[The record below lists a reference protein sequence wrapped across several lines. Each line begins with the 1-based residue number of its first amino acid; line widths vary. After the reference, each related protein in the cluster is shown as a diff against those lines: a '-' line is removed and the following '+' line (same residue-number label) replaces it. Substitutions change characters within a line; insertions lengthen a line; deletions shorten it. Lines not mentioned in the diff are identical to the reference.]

1 MLDTTDTTTVCTA
14 TNLQDFF
21 RTELS
26 HVVENHHIELGEDS
40 LWYLTQLLYNY
51 RRSEIFFDYNANGG
65 TLTPLAEYYRQAAE
79 AATSVE
85 RKLHL
90 QRLGDVSLFVS
101 SLFSGA
107 LKRKPID
114 VGYYMSMGESAYS
127 CLANSSVRSSR
138 DRALASV
145 FEELSESFEK
155 LVNAIADIAVVRS
168 NNSHNLLNL
177 VLEWEQTQCPRLA
190 RRLEASGVV
199 LSIGTPTSH

>member
-1 MLDTTDTTTVCTA
+1 MLDTSDTGTVSTA

-21 RTELS
+21 HTELS
-26 HVVENHHIELGEDS
+26 HVVETHHIEVGEDS

-51 RRSEIFFDYNANGG
+51 RRSEIFFDYNSNGG
-65 TLTPLAEYYRQAAE
+65 TLTPLAEYYRQAVE
-79 AATSVE
+79 AATSRE

-107 LKRKPID
+107 LKRKPIG
-114 VGYYMSMGESAYS
+114 VGYYMSMGESAYGS
-127 CLANSSVRSSR
+127 LASSSVQSSR
-138 DRALASV
+138 DRALVNV
-145 FEELSESFEK
+145 FAELSKSFEK
-155 LVNAIADIAVVRS
+155 LVNAIADIAIRS
-168 NNSHNLLNL
+168 SDNNNLLNL

-190 RRLEASGVV
+190 RRLEAKGVV

>member
-1 MLDTTDTTTVCTA
+1 MLDTSDTATVSTA

-26 HVVENHHIELGEDS
+26 HVVENHHIEVGEDS

-79 AATSVE
+79 APTSRE
-85 RKLHL
+85 RNLHL

-107 LKRKPID
+107 LKRKPVD
-114 VGYYMSMGESAYS
+114 VSYYMSMGESAYGS
-127 CLANSSVRSSR
+127 LANSSVHSSR
-138 DRALASV
+138 DRALVSV
-145 FEELSESFEK
+145 FAELSKSFEK
-155 LVNAIADIAVVRS
+155 LVNAIADIAIHS
-168 NNSHNLLNL
+168 SDNDNLLDL

-190 RRLEASGVV
+190 RRLEASGVI

>member
-1 MLDTTDTTTVCTA
+1 MLDTSGTA
-14 TNLQDFF
+14 TVSTATDLQDFF
-21 RTELS
+21 HTELS
-26 HVVENHHIELGEDS
+26 HVVEKHHIEIGEDS

-51 RRSEIFFDYNANGG
+51 RRSEIFFDYHANGG
-65 TLTPLAEYYRQAAE
+65 TLTPLAEYYRHAFE
-79 AATSVE
+79 AATSRE

-114 VGYYMSMGESAYS
+114 VGYYMSMGESAYG
-127 CLANSSVRSSR
+127 CLANSSVHSNR
-138 DRALASV
+138 DRALVCIFA
-145 FEELSESFEK
+145 ELSKRFEK
-155 LVNAIADIAVVRS
+155 LVNAIADIAVRPS
-168 NNSHNLLNL
+168 DSQSLLSL

-190 RRLEASGVV
+190 RRLEAKGVV